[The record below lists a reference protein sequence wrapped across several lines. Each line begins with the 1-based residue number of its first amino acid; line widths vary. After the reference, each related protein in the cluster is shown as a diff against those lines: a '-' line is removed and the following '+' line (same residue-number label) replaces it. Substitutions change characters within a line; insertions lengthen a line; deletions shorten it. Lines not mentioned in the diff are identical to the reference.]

1 MSDPG
6 PLKRTPLHA
15 LHKELGARLVP
26 FAGYEMPVQYPTG
39 ILAEHGQTRTAAG
52 LFDVSHM
59 GQVRLTAK
67 PGRNAARA
75 LETLVPGDIVGLQ
88 PGQQRYT
95 QFTNEQGGILDD
107 LMVTSTGDHLL
118 LVVNA
123 ACKDDDLA
131 HIRKHLSADCEIEP
145 MFSRGLMALQGPQA
159 SRALA
164 RLVPSVATQKFMTGA
179 FVTID
184 GAQCYVTRSGYTGG
198 DGYEISTPADKAE
211 AIARLLLAQPE
222 VKPIGLGAR
231 DSLRLEAGLCLYGH
245 DIDTT
250 TTPIEAGLLWSIG
263 KDRRAGGE
271 RAGGFPGAS
280 VIQKQIAEGAPRK
293 RVGLLPEGKAI
304 AREGSEIAVGGKVIG
319 KVTSGGFAPTL
330 GRAIAMGYVEKSP
343 FGDKGPANGT
353 KVELDVRGRP
363 VVAEIV
369 PMPFVKHAY
378 YRG

>member
-1 MSDPG
+1 LTEPPSGSLNAG
-6 PLKRTPLHA
+6 PLKRTPLYE

-39 ILAEHGQTRTAAG
+39 ILAEHAQTRTAAG

-67 PGRNAARA
+67 PGQNTAKA
-75 LETLVPGDIVGLQ
+75 LETIVPGDITGLQ

-95 QFTNEQGGILDD
+95 QFTNDQGGILDD

-131 HIRKHLSADCEIEP
+131 HIQKHLSATCEIEP
-145 MFSRGLMALQGPQA
+145 MFSRGLLALQGPQA
-159 SRALA
+159 AQALA
-164 RLVPSVATQKFMTGA
+164 RLAPSVATMKFMTGA
-179 FVTID
+179 YVMID

-198 DGYEISTPADKAE
+198 DGYEISTPADRTD
-211 AIARLLLAQPE
+211 AIARKLLAQPE

-245 DIDTT
+245 DIDTV
-250 TTPIEAGLLWSIG
+250 TTPIEAVLLWSIG
-263 KDRRAGGE
+263 KERRVQ
-271 RAGGFPGAS
+271 GGFPGAS
-280 VIQKQIAEGAPRK
+280 IIQKQIAEGAPRR

-304 AREGSEIAVGGKVIG
+304 ARDGAEIVIGGKVSG
-319 KVTSGGFAPTL
+319 KVTSGGFGPTM
-330 GRAIAMGYVEKSP
+330 GRAIAMGYV
-343 FGDKGPANGT
+343 DKAQSANGT
-353 KVELDVRGRP
+353 KVELLVRGKP
-363 VVAEIV
+363 VPAEIV